1 MTIETV
7 TGTMTVAKNGVA
19 AGPPESF
26 SLTVTLGSAAHAR
39 AGYGAVA
46 AADWTLD

>member
-7 TGTMTVAKNGVA
+7 TGTMTVTIGGQTA
-19 AGPPESF
+19 PPESF
-26 SLTVTLGSAAHAR
+26 SLTLTLGSAAHVR

-46 AADWTLD
+46 AGDWTLN